1 MMPSYFPAQKNQPFV
16 FFIGLEDAANSGV
29 FLFNPPIQ
37 PGDFKISVDGGPEA
51 ILETLP
57 LASGKR
63 VKISLSAAEM
73 NGDNVTLV
81 CSDPDS
87 VWDDVMVNI
96 QTTDLSIYQA
106 KTIVVV
112 P

>member
-1 MMPSYFPAQKNQPFV
+1 MPSYFPVQKNQPFV

-29 FLFNPPIQ
+29 FLLNPPIQ
-37 PGDFKISVDGGPEA
+37 SGDFKISADGGPEA
-51 ILETLP
+51 NLETLP
-57 LASGKR
+57 QASGKR
-63 VKISLSAAEM
+63 VRISLSSAEM
-73 NGDNVTLV
+73 NGDNITLV

-96 QTTDLSIYQA
+96 QTTDLSIYHAQ
-106 KTIVVV
+106 TVIVV